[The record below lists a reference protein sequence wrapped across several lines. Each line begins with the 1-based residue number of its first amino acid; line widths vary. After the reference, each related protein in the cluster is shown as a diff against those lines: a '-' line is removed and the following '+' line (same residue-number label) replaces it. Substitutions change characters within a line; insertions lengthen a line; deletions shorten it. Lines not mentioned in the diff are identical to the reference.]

1 MIVIFTPFADSM
13 DEIQEAEDTS
23 VNQGGA
29 LRESQQQRAL
39 STALLQ
45 EVNNHLHPGEQGS
58 VQTQEIK
65 LEVLHSCKA
74 LCTDSLS
81 FNCHFRSF

>member
-45 EVNNHLHPGEQGS
+45 EVNNQLHPGEQGS

-65 LEVLHSCKA
+65 LGGLA
-74 LCTDSLS
+74 LI
-81 FNCHFRSF
+81 

>member
-1 MIVIFTPFADSM
+1 M

-45 EVNNHLHPGEQGS
+45 EVNNQLHPGEQGS
-58 VQTQEIK
+58 VQTLK
-65 LEVLHSCKA
+65 K
-74 LCTDSLS
+74 
-81 FNCHFRSF
+81 